1 MARGGMW
8 HEPWPSW
15 NAKTERETSK
25 LRGGNRVEAFFGG
38 VGVKFFN
45 FLTEN
50 ETDIRGNG

>member
-1 MARGGMW
+1 MASGGMW

-25 LRGGNRVEAFFGG
+25 LRGGKRVGAFFGG
-38 VGVKFFN
+38 VGVAFLN
-45 FLTEN
+45 FLAEN